1 MKKHPEAPQNE
12 ALFRYQLVSEV
23 LNRERQ
29 GEVRSQAIEAVAEN
43 STTARCN
50 TEAMKPRKI
59 SDRTIYRWLAA
70 FEKDGF
76 EGLFRAKRKRIEGSM
91 VLEKSLLDFFKE
103 QKLEDPFAST
113 PELIRRAEALGLV
126 AAGQELDRVTVWR
139 SLSRMGLDT
148 ERQRRPKQRDQRRF
162 AYPHRLDMV
171 LCDGKH
177 FRAGASR
184 LRRVALFYLDDATR
198 TVLHVVVGTSENAPL
213 FLRGLY
219 ETNLHYGRLSSLYVD
234 RGPGFI
240 SSDAIAVLASLGTLF
255 IHGEAGYPDG
265 HGKIERF
272 NQTAGNQMLRHLDGN
287 PSVDPSCAALELRL
301 RHFTTEQYNQLPHES
316 LGQIAPWSKF
326 ESDPRPLRFFESQE
340 ALRRK
345 FILSEQRMVS
355 KDNVIKQDDVAY
367 EVPHGYAKQRI
378 MVQRNVL
385 DKSVSIIHEGR
396 LIRLAPVDLH
406 ANAVS
411 KRANSGSGHVEA
423 CRDPQI
429 KSSAQI
435 RFEQDFKPIV
445 DPDGG
450 FQQPKPKG
458 E

>member
-1 MKKHPEAPQNE
+1 MKKRPKPSMNE

-23 LNRERQ
+23 LNREHQ
-29 GEVRSQAIEAVAEN
+29 GEVRSQAIAAVSEN
-43 STTARCN
+43 SAAARFN
-50 TEAMKPRKI
+50 AGAAQPLKVSE
-59 SDRTIYRWLAA
+59 RTLYRWLAA

-76 EGLFRAKRKRIEGSM
+76 DGLFRAERKPIEGAM

-113 PELIRRAEALGLV
+113 PELIRRAKALGLV
-126 AAGQELDRVTVWR
+126 AQGRNLHRVTVWR

-148 ERQRRPKQRDQRRF
+148 ERRKKPKQRDKLRF

-177 FRAGASR
+177 FRAGSAR
-184 LRRVALFYLDDATR
+184 LRRVALFFLDDATR
-198 TVLHVVVGTSENAPL
+198 AVLHVVVGTSESAFL

-219 ETNLHYGRLSSLYVD
+219 ETILHYGRMSSLYVD
-234 RGPGFI
+234 RGSGFI
-240 SSDAIAVLASLGTLF
+240 ALDAIAVLASLEILF
-255 IHGEAGYPDG
+255 IHGTAGYPEG

-272 NQTAGNQMLRHLDGN
+272 NQTAGNQILRHLDGN
-287 PSVDPSCAALELRL
+287 PSVDPSCGALELRL
-301 RHFTTEQYNQLPHES
+301 RHYLTEQYNQIPHE
-316 LGQIAPWSKF
+316 GIAQIAPWLKF
-326 ESDPRPLRFFESQE
+326 ESDPRPLRFFESRE
-340 ALRRK
+340 ALRGK
-345 FILSEQRMVS
+345 FILSEQRVVS
-355 KDNVIKQDDVAY
+355 KDNIIKGDGVNY
-367 EVPHGYAKQRI
+367 EVPPGYAKQSI

-385 DKSVSIIHEGR
+385 DQAVSIIHEGR

-406 ANAVS
+406 ANAIS
-411 KRANSGSGHVEA
+411 KRTKPESGDAEP

-435 RFEQDFKPIV
+435 IFEQDLKPIV

-458 E
+458 